1 MSKNSQ
7 VVSTSFNQEANTE
20 KKRKILSDNQ
30 SLNNLQYTCTN
41 IQSFVQSS
49 IQNTSKLVEK
59 TSFNVNF
66 LRSK

>member
-7 VVSTSFNQEANTE
+7 VVSTNVNQEANTK
-20 KKRKILSDNQ
+20 KKRKILSDDQ
-30 SLNNLQYTCTN
+30 SSNNLQYTCTN

>member
-7 VVSTSFNQEANTE
+7 VVSTNFNQEANTE
-20 KKRKILSDNQ
+20 KKRKILSDDQ
-30 SLNNLQYTCTN
+30 SSNNLQYTCTN